1 MIGTDVLLVLHL
13 LGAVVW
19 VGGMFFALM
28 VLRPALAVLEPA
40 ARMGLLLAVLRRF
53 FGIIWIAMPL
63 MLLTGYWMVF
73 AAFGGFADTPWNV
86 DVMML
91 LGLIM
96 SGVFV
101 WLVVGPWRKFR
112 AAPSPATMDPVR
124 RLVHANLG
132 LGLITV
138 VIAAL
143 GQLG

>member
-1 MIGTDVLLVLHL
+1 MAGIDLLLVLHL

-28 VLRPALAVLEPA
+28 VLRPALAVLEPP
-40 ARMGLLLAVLRRF
+40 ARMALHVAVLRRF
-53 FGIIWIAMPL
+53 FGFVWVAMPL

-73 AAFGGFADTPWNV
+73 AAFGGFADAPWNV

-96 SGVFV
+96 AGVFV
-101 WLVVGPWRKFR
+101 WLVVGPWRRFR
-112 AAPSPATMDPVR
+112 AAPSPEALEPVR